1 MALEHD
7 HRAGALVLALSL
19 LPVASVMSSV
29 LQGPALV
36 IDGDTLE
43 IAGTRVRLAGIDA
56 PEVDQPCATE
66 GDVLAASSTVYRCG
80 EEAAAALT
88 TRIGGDPVRCEPVA
102 TDTGTVLVAV
112 CRLDDEDLGAWMVR
126 SGWAR
131 AYPQNASAYTAEEG
145 LAQAALRGIWRGD
158 FLNPWDWRRERKS
171 ETDKTQQ
178 QLRVAVAAANV
189 RSAPSRQGRL
199 LTTLPRGTTVRQL
212 GQSGEWRL
220 VKVPGG
226 ASGWVFEPL
235 LQPLRPSGELDP

>member
-1 MALEHD
+1 MTRDHD
-7 HRAGALVLALSL
+7 HRASALALALSL
-19 LPVASVMSSV
+19 LPMVSLMSSV

-56 PEVDQPCATE
+56 PELEQPCATE

-88 TRIGGDPVRCEPVA
+88 TRIGGDPVLCEPAA
-102 TDTGTVLVAV
+102 TDTSTVLVAV

-131 AYPQNASAYTAEEG
+131 AYPQNASAYTAEED

-158 FLNPWDWRRERKS
+158 FLNPWDWRRQRL
-171 ETDKTQQ
+171 ETKR
-178 QLRVAVAAANV
+178 QLRVAVDTANV
-189 RSAPSRQGRL
+189 RSAPSRHGRL
-199 LTTLPRGTTVRQL
+199 LATLRGGTTVEQL
-212 GQSGEWRL
+212 GQAGEWRL
-220 VKVPGG
+220 VKLPEG

-235 LQPLRPSGELDP
+235 LQPLRPSEELDP

>member
-1 MALEHD
+1 MTRDHD
-7 HRAGALVLALSL
+7 HRASALALALSL
-19 LPVASVMSSV
+19 LPMASVMSSV

-56 PEVDQPCATE
+56 PELEQPCATE

-88 TRIGGDPVRCEPVA
+88 TRIGGDPILCEPVA
-102 TDTGTVLVAV
+102 TDVSAVLVAV
-112 CRLDDEDLGAWMVR
+112 CRLEAEDLGAWMVR

-131 AYPQNASAYTAEEG
+131 AYPQNASPYTAEED

-171 ETDKTQQ
+171 ETEETQQ
-178 QLRVAVAAANV
+178 QLRVAVDAANV
-189 RSAPSRQGRL
+189 RSVPSRQGRL

-220 VKVPGG
+220 VKLPEGL
-226 ASGWVFEPL
+226 SGWVFEPL
-235 LQPLRPSGELDP
+235 LQPLRPSEELDP